1 MDNLKKLIE
10 KSRRG
15 DRRAQDQLILKV
27 QNRVYYHCRKIL
39 SNEEDALDA
48 TQDIL
53 IAMLKGLGNLREA
66 ASFWPWLNR
75 ITANIC
81 CKRQSL
87 TERKAACRS
96 G

>member
-1 MDNLKKLIE
+1 MRAFREAAGLCHFGGDRVMDNLKKLIE

-53 IAMLKGLGNLREA
+53 IAMLKGLGNLR
-66 ASFWPWLNR
+66 
-75 ITANIC
+75 
-81 CKRQSL
+81 
-87 TERKAACRS
+87 
-96 G
+96 

>member
-53 IAMLKGLGNLREA
+53 IAMLAVAQSDHRQYLLQAPPGHPGAAFPGAGYDAAGL
-66 ASFWPWLNR
+66 
-75 ITANIC
+75 
-81 CKRQSL
+81 
-87 TERKAACRS
+87 
-96 G
+96 